1 MYSITTAVAFVLLCS
16 QTTNSVVKRDLWNTL
31 TVAWFFCFYI
41 FSRRVE
47 AVDRVMPW
55 NEAVKCFHKGAYFG
69 CWVEGPGA
77 HLVLRGS
84 AVRTNFLTS
93 VTFTAYD
100 VHLYNLPWSWLQ
112 MLCLHRATGLHHG
125 WRWNMLMPSVRYRP
139 EMLLLSTLLLRSYL
153 TVFVVHHIWCVV
165 LYFFMLIEHNMLL
178 VFKINDLGAKL
189 WGSSQAKTAN

>member
-1 MYSITTAVAFVLLCS
+1 M
-16 QTTNSVVKRDLWNTL
+16 
-31 TVAWFFCFYI
+31 
-41 FSRRVE
+41 E
-47 AVDRVMPW
+47 AVDRVVPW
-55 NEAVKCFHKGAYFG
+55 NGAVKCFHKGAYFG
-69 CWVEGPGA
+69 SWVEGPGA

-125 WRWNMLMPSVRYRP
+125 RKWNVLMPSIRYRTWNAAFKYSLTTFLSYCVCGAP
-139 EMLLLSTLLLRSYL
+139 YMVFSSIFFFFLMLVER
-153 TVFVVHHIWCVV
+153 
-165 LYFFMLIEHNMLL
+165 NMLL